1 MKNGMRL
8 SVITCFIMAW
18 ILTFSLISSPVY
30 AEENKSNNDG
40 VATSDMEILREK
52 VKADK
57 KLLVAANL
65 DLTETEAQ
73 AFWPIYEEFQSR
85 LTQLNEQIGSLI
97 REYAD
102 NYNIMTAETANKLL
116 NDSLMLEEKRLELK
130 QLYMPKFQKALP
142 AIKVGRYYQI
152 ENKIQAVLHYELAA
166 GIPLMK

>member
-1 MKNGMRL
+1 MKNWIRI
-8 SVITCFIMAW
+8 SVLTGFIMAW
-18 ILTFSLISSPVY
+18 IFSFSLISSPVY
-30 AEENKSNNDG
+30 AEKNQSNNDG

-65 DLTETEAQ
+65 NLTETEAQ
-73 AFWPIYEEFQSR
+73 AFWPIYEEFQNQ
-85 LTQLNEQIGSLI
+85 LTQINERIGSLI

-116 NDSLMLEEKRLELK
+116 DDSLMLEEKRLELK

-142 AIKVGRYYQI
+142 TIKAARYYQI
-152 ENKIQAVLHYELAA
+152 ENKIQAILHYELAA